1 VTVTASMVKE
11 LRGKTGAGVL
21 DCRNALVEAEGDFEQ
36 AAAQLRQK
44 GMAEAA
50 KRKDRE
56 TKEGIVASYIHAGD
70 RIGTMIELNCE
81 TDFVAATDEFRNL
94 AKELTM
100 QVAAASPLYVSR
112 EDVPE
117 DVLQEKKA
125 EALAEFA
132 DSNKPP
138 EIIERI
144 ISGKLEKFYEETC
157 LLEQSYI
164 RDPDIKVGELMD
176 RVNSVLGENLA
187 VRRFVRYELGK

>member
-1 VTVTASMVKE
+1 
-11 LRGKTGAGVL
+11 LREKTGAGVL
-21 DCRNALVEAEGDFEQ
+21 DCRNALIEGEGDFEK
-36 AAAQLRQK
+36 AAEQLRHK
-44 GMAEAA
+44 GLAEAA

-56 TKEGIVASYIHAGD
+56 TKEGIIASYIHAGD

-94 AKELTM
+94 AKELTL

-112 EDVPE
+112 DDVPE
-117 DVLQEKKA
+117 GVLEEKKA
-125 EALAEFA
+125 EALAEFK

-138 EIIERI
+138 HIVERI
-144 ISGKLEKFYEETC
+144 VAGKLDKYYEEFC

-164 RDPDIKVGELMD
+164 RDPDLKVREVLD
-176 RVNSVLGENLA
+176 RVNAILGENLA